1 MLIIELTLLFLFQL
15 KMDSKLT
22 DDISN
27 EIVNL
32 INESGI
38 NAETKDGTLSLK
50 FKDHF
55 RIEAQNWNEY

>member
-1 MLIIELTLLFLFQL
+1 
-15 KMDSKLT
+15 MDSKLT